1 MMLLRTW
8 MIMWKEFR
16 QIARDPRMLAVVV
29 ALPTFMILLYGY
41 AINLD
46 VRAVRMAV
54 YDQSRSPQSRELV
67 NAFAR
72 SGYFR
77 VIAYPGND
85 REVTALLD
93 GGRARM
99 VLIIPARFARR
110 LADGETAPVQ
120 VLMDGADSTTASTA
134 LGYAADILQQYSSHV
149 ALEAARRAG
158 LTAPAT
164 GQPVEN
170 RARYWYNPELR
181 SNHFTIP
188 GLIAVILMMLA
199 ALLTSVTVVR
209 ERERGTIEGLLASPV
224 RPLELMLGKLAPY
237 VLIAFGDVLLV
248 MAVSAVVFHVPLV
261 GSPALVLAL
270 AGIFVIAAL
279 GIGLLISTVAP
290 TQQVAMVA
298 AVMATQL
305 PTVLLSGFIFPISSM
320 PQAVQLLTALIPATH
335 FIRILRGIFL
345 KGNTLAILWQPALVL
360 AVIAVAMVLLSA
372 NRFRRTL

>member
-1 MMLLRTW
+1 MMLRTW

-16 QIARDPRMLAVVV
+16 QIARDPRMLTVVV

-46 VRAVRMAV
+46 VRDVRMAV
-54 YDQSRSPQSRELV
+54 YDQSRSRQSRELV
-67 NAFAR
+67 DAFAR
-72 SGYFR
+72 SGYFHI
-77 VIAYPGND
+77 IAYPEDD

-99 VLIIPARFARR
+99 VLIIPVRFARR
-110 LADGETAPVQ
+110 LADGDTAPVQ
-120 VLMDGADSTTASTA
+120 ILVDGADSTTASTA
-134 LGYAADILQQYSSHV
+134 LGYVAGIVQEYSSRV
-149 ALEAARRAG
+149 ALVTVYRAG
-158 LTAPAT
+158 LTMRGAWK
-164 GQPVEN
+164 PVEN
-170 RARYWYNPELR
+170 RTRYWYNPELR
-181 SNHFTIP
+181 SNNFTIP
-188 GLIAVILMMLA
+188 GLIAVILMVLS

-209 ERERGTIEGLLASPV
+209 ERERGTIEGLLVSPV
-224 RPLELMLGKLAPY
+224 RPMELMLGKLAPY

-248 MAVSAVVFHVPLV
+248 MAISSAVFHVPLV

-270 AGIFVIAAL
+270 AGIFVIAVL

-290 TQQVAMVA
+290 TQQLAMVA

-320 PQAVQLLTALIPATH
+320 PKAIQLLSNILPATH

-345 KGNTLAILWQPALVL
+345 KGNDLAILWQPALVL
-360 AVIAVAMVLLSA
+360 AAIAVAMVLLSA